1 MGSRQRQSLSL
12 LPMVPLAAPLVVGL
26 RVEPLSRRC
35 RIPGP
40 LWGRCPIPRSISC
53 RGKAALLLACQALSP
68 VIGQRVARELT
79 NLGKRR

>member
-1 MGSRQRQSLSL
+1 MGSMGPRQRQSLSL

-26 RVEPLSRRC
+26 RRGLLWGGC

-40 LWGRCPIPRSISC
+40 LSC

-68 VIGQRVARELT
+68 VIGQGVARELT

>member
-1 MGSRQRQSLSL
+1 MGPMGSRSRQSLSL

-26 RVEPLSRRC
+26 RAGRPWPRR

-40 LWGRCPIPRSISC
+40 ISS
-53 RGKAALLLACQALSP
+53 GGEAVPLLACQALSL
-68 VIGQRVARELT
+68 VTGHHVARQLT